1 MSQQQ
6 VSIQHT
12 RPLTVNLLIGAIL
25 VQGLSGVAGGIGL
38 VFDPSGESLGI
49 PNSWLA
55 GSPFA
60 DYLIPGVILL
70 VLLGIV
76 PLANLFGL
84 WMRQYW
90 GWLGALLIG
99 FALLIWIG
107 VEILIIGYQPQPPL
121 QLIYGLLGVVTIIL
135 ALLPS
140 VRAYFSR
147 PS

>member
-6 VSIQHT
+6 VSIQQT

-49 PNSWLA
+49 PSSWLA

-70 VLLGIV
+70 VVLGIV
-76 PLANLFGL
+76 PLADLYGL
-84 WMRQYW
+84 WTRRYW

-99 FALLIWIG
+99 FALLVWIG

-121 QLIYGLLGVVTIIL
+121 QLIYGLLGIVTIIL
-135 ALLPS
+135 ALLPG

-147 PS
+147 QS

>member
-6 VSIQHT
+6 VSIQQT
-12 RPLTVNLLIGAIL
+12 RPLTVNLLIGTIL

-70 VLLGIV
+70 VVLGIV
-76 PLANLFGL
+76 PLVDLYGL
-84 WMRQYW
+84 WTSRYW

-99 FALLIWIG
+99 FALLVWIG

-121 QLIYGLLGVVTIIL
+121 QLIYGVLGVVIIIL

-140 VRAYFSR
+140 VRAYFSG

>member
-6 VSIQHT
+6 VSIQQT
-12 RPLTVNLLIGAIL
+12 RPLTVNLLTGAIL
-25 VQGLSGVAGGIGL
+25 IQGLSGVAGGIGL
-38 VFDPSGESLGI
+38 VFDPSGASLGI
-49 PNSWLA
+49 PSSWLA

-70 VLLGIV
+70 VVLGIV
-76 PLANLFGL
+76 PLVDLYGL
-84 WMRQYW
+84 WTRQYW

-99 FALLIWIG
+99 LALMIWIG
-107 VEILIIGYQPQPPL
+107 VEILVIGYQPQPPL
-121 QLIYGLLGVVTIIL
+121 QLLYGILGVVISIL

-147 PS
+147 QS

>member
-1 MSQQQ
+1 MSEQQIA
-6 VSIQHT
+6 IQQT
-12 RPLTVNLLIGAIL
+12 RPLTVNLLIAAIL
-25 VQGLSGVAGGIGL
+25 IQGLSGVAGGIGL

-49 PNSWLA
+49 PSSWLA

-60 DYLIPGVILL
+60 DYLIPGVILF
-70 VLLGIV
+70 VVLGIV
-76 PLANLFGL
+76 PLADLYGL
-84 WMRQYW
+84 WARRYW

-121 QLIYGLLGVVTIIL
+121 QLIYGVLGVVIIIL

-140 VRAYFSR
+140 VRAHFSR
-147 PS
+147 QS